1 MFAVTRPLAEADMV
15 EPRWYLETYCELPGA
30 GAHSRAKR
38 IENRLN
44 EWGKAL
50 FDALFGAM
58 EGAYMHHDL
67 AEREKE
73 GDLRLVTLGAED
85 PRAPR

>member
-1 MFAVTRPLAEADMV
+1 MFAVTPPLAEADIV

-30 GAHSRAKR
+30 GAHSLLKR

-58 EGAYMHHDL
+58 GVRICTTTWGSGRKSAIY
-67 AEREKE
+67 AW
-73 GDLRLVTLGAED
+73 
-85 PRAPR
+85 